1 MKILVLSWIYLL
13 LWIISYERYKN
24 MVSVNIYILISI
36 SFIWFINYSILQ
48 ARFHCYLHFILWTLF
63 CSYYAVLAGFFIGLL
78 VDLTPMAS
86 YFGISPLTYSI
97 TGYLS
102 GHLQNKYNRLSPFIF
117 HSIWIIIIAFHFII
131 FTYIKYQL
139 LFEIDK
145 LQFIFRWFSSFIY
158 TLFFLLI
165 MQYFFPI
172 RRIQNA

>member
-1 MKILVLSWIYLL
+1 MKDIKIWFLLIFIFFFQYLL
-13 LWIISYERYKN
+13 SDLLTIRYYRPDFI
-24 MVSVNIYILISI
+24 VIYILY
-36 SFIWFINYSILQ
+36 FGLYFG
-48 ARFHCYLHFILWTLF
+48 
-63 CSYYAVLAGFFIGLL
+63 SYYGVLAGFFIGLL

-102 GHLQNKYNRLSPFIF
+102 GLLQNKYNRLSPFIF

-158 TLFFLLI
+158 TLFFLLV

>member
-1 MKILVLSWIYLL
+1 MKDIKIWFLLIFIFFFQYLL
-13 LWIISYERYKN
+13 SDLLTIRYYRPDFI
-24 MVSVNIYILISI
+24 VIYILY
-36 SFIWFINYSILQ
+36 FGLYFG
-48 ARFHCYLHFILWTLF
+48 
-63 CSYYAVLAGFFIGLL
+63 SYYAVLAGFFIGLL

-102 GHLQNKYNRLSPFIF
+102 GHLQNKYNRLSPLIF

-158 TLFFLLI
+158 TLFFLLV

>member
-1 MKILVLSWIYLL
+1 MKDIKIWFLLIFIFFFQYLL
-13 LWIISYERYKN
+13 SDLLTIRYYRPDFI
-24 MVSVNIYILISI
+24 VIYILY
-36 SFIWFINYSILQ
+36 FGLYFG
-48 ARFHCYLHFILWTLF
+48 
-63 CSYYAVLAGFFIGLL
+63 SYYGVLAGFFIGLL

-145 LQFIFRWFSSFIY
+145 LQFILRWFSSFIY
-158 TLFFLLI
+158 TLFFLLV

-172 RRIQNA
+172 RRMQNA

>member
-1 MKILVLSWIYLL
+1 MKDIKIWFLLIFIFFFQYLL
-13 LWIISYERYKN
+13 SDLLTIRYYRPDFI
-24 MVSVNIYILISI
+24 VIYILY
-36 SFIWFINYSILQ
+36 FGLYFG
-48 ARFHCYLHFILWTLF
+48 
-63 CSYYAVLAGFFIGLL
+63 SYYGVLAGFFIGLL

-145 LQFIFRWFSSFIY
+145 LQFILRWFSSFIY
-158 TLFFLLI
+158 TLFFLLV

>member
-1 MKILVLSWIYLL
+1 MKDIKIWFLLIFIFFFQYLL
-13 LWIISYERYKN
+13 SDLLTIRYYRPDFI
-24 MVSVNIYILISI
+24 VIYILY
-36 SFIWFINYSILQ
+36 FGLYFG
-48 ARFHCYLHFILWTLF
+48 
-63 CSYYAVLAGFFIGLL
+63 SYYGVLAGFFIGLL
-78 VDLTPMAS
+78 VDLTPTAS

-158 TLFFLLI
+158 TLFFLLVI
-165 MQYFFPI
+165 QYFFPI
-172 RRIQNA
+172 RRIKNA

>member
-1 MKILVLSWIYLL
+1 MKDIKIWFLLIFIFFFQYLL
-13 LWIISYERYKN
+13 SDLLTIRYYRPDFI
-24 MVSVNIYILISI
+24 VIYILY
-36 SFIWFINYSILQ
+36 FGLYFG
-48 ARFHCYLHFILWTLF
+48 
-63 CSYYAVLAGFFIGLL
+63 SYYGVLAGFFIGLL

-86 YFGISPLTYSI
+86 YFGISPLIYSI

-102 GHLQNKYNRLSPFIF
+102 GYLQNKYNRLSPFIF

-158 TLFFLLI
+158 TLFFLLVI
-165 MQYFFPI
+165 QYFFPI
-172 RRIQNA
+172 RRIKNA